1 MKLRRLKVGDKI
13 RIAYDLD
20 YGKYADL
27 TENMFQYAGKTA
39 VITKMCGSPNP
50 IVKFRIDL
58 DKGRYYW
65 YADAVVG
72 VE

>member
-1 MKLRRLKVGDKI
+1 MKLRRLKPGDKI
-13 RIAYDLD
+13 RIACDLD
-20 YGKYADL
+20 YGRYTDL
-27 TENMFQYAGKTA
+27 TEGMFKYAGKTA
-39 VITKMCGSPNP
+39 TITKMCDTPNP

>member
-1 MKLRRLKVGDKI
+1 MKIRRLKVGDKI
-13 RIAYDLD
+13 RIACDLD
-20 YGKYADL
+20 YGKYTDL
-27 TENMFQYAGKTA
+27 IEDMFQYAGKTA
-39 VITKMCGSPNP
+39 TITKICDSSNP

-58 DKGRYYW
+58 DKGIHYW

>member
-1 MKLRRLKVGDKI
+1 MKLRKLKVGDKI
-13 RIAYDLD
+13 RIACDLD
-20 YGKYADL
+20 YGKYTDL
-27 TENMFQYAGKTA
+27 TRNMFQYAGKTA
-39 VITKMCGSPNP
+39 TITQMVNNSDP

-58 DKGRYYW
+58 DEGRYYW